1 MHSWLC
7 TDDALLARLPVTD
20 FPPEWHTQL
29 WQSCHDWV
37 YQNEVEA
44 QGDSRLVFP
53 EIPQL
58 GEVLNST
65 IVRGALSSLLGPDY
79 VQHPHRTMHNYG
91 QRNHEQAADTG
102 DQSWHKVR
110 PAHFS

>member
-65 IVRGALSSLLGPDY
+65 VVRGALSSLLGPDCKCIS
-79 VQHPHRTMHNYG
+79 PGKRFCPG
-91 QRNHEQAADTG
+91 L
-102 DQSWHKVR
+102 
-110 PAHFS
+110 